1 MNLNQVTLPVTGF
14 ERTAARCRGIW
25 LWCVARPVDR
35 SGNMVCLFRA
45 GDNGRNP
52 PWRVAD

>member
-1 MNLNQVTLPVTGF
+1 MNLNQATLPATGF
-14 ERTAARCRGIW
+14 ERTAARCRGIG
-25 LWCVARPVDR
+25 LWCVARPVGR
-35 SGNMVCLFRA
+35 SGNVICLFRA